1 MPSAARCRS
10 LRTLRKLCPEHE
22 SHTSAAGRSLPQ
34 RRPAVLAI
42 MRAPQA
48 SARTDYAGDLCCSLF
63 RTRQTRRRRR
73 RQPAAAHWRPMARVR
88 SAGFDPSKVR
98 VTAGRTA
105 RSRKGS
111 ATRSRPLA
119 EGCHSRELVAG
130 PSARLRACKVGA
142 MAQPSASRS
151 SPLRAGQTRRRRRR
165 RAAASPGEG
174 PQFASARCATSASCA
189 PWRGCTLRKLRPVL
203 PASSRCLLWQAVC
216 SERTMRRPF
225 RRIPHR
231 NSAPATPKSFT

>member
-10 LRTLRKLCPEHE
+10 LRALRKLCPEHE
-22 SHTSAAGRSLPQ
+22 SHASAAGRSLPQ
-34 RRPAVLAI
+34 RRPAVLAN

-73 RQPAAAHWRPMARVR
+73 RQPAAAPWRPMAHVR

-111 ATRSRPLA
+111 AARSRPLA
-119 EGCHSRELVAG
+119 EGCFSPKARCCLRSAAG
-130 PSARLRACKVGA
+130 LQGWSDGTAIGEPFIA
-142 MAQPSASRS
+142 
-151 SPLRAGQTRRRRRR
+151 LRAGQTRRRRRR

-174 PQFASARCATSASCA
+174 PQFAAARCATSASCA
-189 PWRGCTLRKLRPVL
+189 PWRGCTLRKLRPIL
-203 PASSRCLLWQAVC
+203 PASSRRPLWQAVC